1 MKKNMILL
9 KFILM
14 ALFGLVINAC
24 AAPAA
29 PANPVSQLTP
39 GELDKVTRDRIIPVR
54 FAELSFPIPGKVAE
68 VLVSEGQQVKA
79 GDVIARLVD
88 YKASAEVTLAGQELL
103 NAQQALDGLQ
113 KNIDLTRAQT
123 LQEVAD
129 AHFTINQDQYNL
141 NNMTLPPDQM
151 GLDAITAVTM
161 VKTEKVDKAQEAY
174 ESCKASPTDSKCE
187 GLKSNLVTVQEEY
200 RVTVRRLQY
209 EAEMARAE
217 AQLAHAQQA
226 YENMKDSPDP
236 NAVALAE
243 ATLKSAQAA
252 LQVAQ
257 ESLDATILHAPAD
270 FTVVKLDLQAG
281 QKVSADEVVAF
292 LADLSQWAVE
302 TDKLTEAEV
311 LKISVGDHLTVVP
324 QALSGLSLEG
334 VVESISK
341 VGIEKDGKVIY
352 TTKITLL
359 DAPPQLRWG
368 MTVVVRFK

>member
-1 MKKNMILL
+1 
-9 KFILM
+9 
-14 ALFGLVINAC
+14 
-24 AAPAA
+24 
-29 PANPVSQLTP
+29 
-39 GELDKVTRDRIIPVR
+39 
-54 FAELSFPIPGKVAE
+54 
-68 VLVSEGQQVKA
+68 VKA

-88 YKASAEVTLAGQELL
+88 YQASAEVTLAGQELL

-123 LQEVAD
+123 LQDVAD
-129 AHFTINQDQYNL
+129 AHFTISQDQYNL
-141 NNMTLPPDQM
+141 NNLTLPPDQM

-161 VKTEKVDKAQEAY
+161 VKTKKVDKAQEAY
-174 ESCKASPTDSKCE
+174 ESCKASPTDGNCE

-200 RVTVRRLQY
+200 RITVRRLQY

-257 ESLDATILHAPAD
+257 EALDDTILRAPAD

-292 LADLSQWAVE
+292 LADLSQWVVE
-302 TDKLTEAEV
+302 TDKLTEAEA

-341 VGIEKDGKVIY
+341 IGIEKDGKVIY

-359 DAPPQLRWG
+359 DAPPQLHWG
-368 MTVVVRFK
+368 MTVVVKIK